1 MRGRDLAAVAAYSS
15 ILFKILAHGLPPSPP
30 LLAQFAQ
37 PRPSVASQLGNLY
50 WKSKAERKYMKFVEI
65 ID

>member
-15 ILFKILAHGLPPSPP
+15 ILFKILAHGLTPP